1 MVEVTR
7 KMIDAADYYLCG
19 YYVADDDIENAI
31 KDAIEASDEIRRLR
45 EQRDELLEALKEAAR
60 AIDSLGYQN
69 VSWKDVAK
77 SQEMIYATIAKAEGK
92 Q

>member
-19 YYVADDDIENAI
+19 YYVADNDIENAI
-31 KDAIEASDEIRRLR
+31 KDAIEASDEIRQL
-45 EQRDELLEALKEAAR
+45 RDELPEALKWAVDFIGNKCEAENHAQVR
-60 AIDSLGYQN
+60 EYKKA
-69 VSWKDVAK
+69 VA
-77 SQEMIYATIAKAEGK
+77 AIAKAEGK

>member
-7 KMIDAADYYLCG
+7 KMIDAADYYLGG

-31 KDAIEASDEIRRLR
+31 KDAIEASDEIRQLR
-45 EQRDELLEALKEAAR
+45 EQRDELLEALKSIANSCCCSHCQEAALVAR
-60 AIDSLGYQN
+60 A
-69 VSWKDVAK
+69 A
-77 SQEMIYATIAKAEGK
+77 IAKAEGK

>member
-19 YYVADDDIENAI
+19 YYVADDDIENTI
-31 KDAIEASDEIRRLR
+31 KDAIEASDEIRQLR
-45 EQRDELLEALKEAAR
+45 ELRDNLLEALKWAVDFIGNKCEAENHAQVR
-60 AIDSLGYQN
+60 EYKKA
-69 VSWKDVAK
+69 VA
-77 SQEMIYATIAKAEGK
+77 AIAKAEGK